1 MLALY
6 DEIAR
11 ADSVEIENLLD
22 AVLRRYEA
30 LFPDWEISTFSVQ
43 KSTDRNEQLDRIIAM
58 LQKMKNL
65 QP

>member
-1 MLALY
+1 MLVLY

-11 ADSVEIENLLD
+11 ADSVEVANLLD

-30 LFPDWEISTFSVQ
+30 LFPDWEISTVSVQ

-65 QP
+65 QL